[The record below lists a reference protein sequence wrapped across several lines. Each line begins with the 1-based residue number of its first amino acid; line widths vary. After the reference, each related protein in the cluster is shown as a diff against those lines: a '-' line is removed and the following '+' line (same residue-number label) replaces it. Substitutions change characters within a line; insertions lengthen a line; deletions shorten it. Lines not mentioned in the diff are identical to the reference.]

1 MSNSTDLSLETI
13 LERLRHD
20 PLRISVFGEF
30 SAGKSTF
37 INALIGEDLL
47 SVAVEP
53 TTAVPTYV
61 VYAREFDVSVKLK
74 SGEVLTLFG
83 KEKPFWTRF
92 VGRESVLHTL
102 QRQKDDIKRFLTQW
116 TKEGEKADQVEHIS
130 MEIPLPWLQQGLELV
145 DTPGTNNEFTRH
157 HNYTENVARE
167 TDIAIILMD
176 SRQGGGKRTEFDF
189 INAVQK
195 SVGKTIIVLNKID
208 AMEPVER
215 EDVVE
220 YFQKDALPKH
230 WEGAMLPAV
239 YGLSAL
245 SRLDNDLAGREP
257 GLVKEFGGFLS
268 KLEALAK
275 QERGP
280 LLLHRMGNPEKILFN
295 QAMQAEAQKRPQDA
309 HKIYFDLLDVLAA
322 AGLEQEPAVQ
332 GIKRCETHLKIM
344 VRGLDEIN
352 RDISHAFSLSEKEP
366 DAAIKLFRQIIDRQI
381 ELGQKDME
389 IATAVDRLSA
399 HILKR
404 DMARKVV
411 QNVLETVRRSIKNG
425 KYCQA
430 LIKIKPLEAP
440 PALAEMESAGNEE
453 IKELKRTIIEGRERQ
468 LSEYTDN
475 IAGAIEVESIE
486 PQKARKLFNKYY
498 NQSVSQGHSEEELRK
513 IEIFVREQIAKGV
526 RQHIKSQSAGHTK
539 YRAWVVFAFFLIL
552 AVVFAGGW
560 FVVEKGL
567 FSGLAREE
575 YLIVAMIGPDE
586 ASAGLSAVAP
596 KGSKGIKLPMRD
608 NEMYEVIFRFDSTKQ
623 NRNVSLPLRY
633 NKMDGLVLNYTCDGE
648 IVFLNESMIVG
659 IQIGMKSNVANIKEL
674 FMHAKMENLQTIVMD
689 SVSKSKA
696 DSLVGLFQLLASKK
710 LKLRLAMVG
719 RNSDNTIQSLI
730 EALRPIELI
739 VDDVTIKVPSRYAVA
754 AALLKDSSYSEDDF
768 FNSIALQRQYLN
780 GMDFV
785 KANPL
790 WLVARNKF
798 FDLLDTQ
805 RPDLSAI
812 TLVGFDSTEDFD
824 VSRLKQFAGL
834 ASLSICK
841 ETPLRLD
848 GLADFRSLRI
858 LNLGYC
864 RKLIGAMP
872 RLMLDEVRL
881 PKGVSNKALAR
892 YCDSLPG
899 LQIIHLDSG
908 ITDYSVLNRLK
919 HLKVLDA
926 REVKSYS
933 SITDLKD
940 LQLLMLPSAVFSD
953 SLRNVLAMLEKE
965 LPNCQIVCGVC
976 MGSGWLVL
984 IIPMVLIACLL
995 MRITKRRQNG

>member
-295 QAMQAEAQKRPQDA
+295 QAMQAEAQKRPQD
-309 HKIYFDLLDVLAA
+309 
-322 AGLEQEPAVQ
+322 
-332 GIKRCETHLKIM
+332 
-344 VRGLDEIN
+344 
-352 RDISHAFSLSEKEP
+352 
-366 DAAIKLFRQIIDRQI
+366 
-381 ELGQKDME
+381 
-389 IATAVDRLSA
+389 
-399 HILKR
+399 
-404 DMARKVV
+404 
-411 QNVLETVRRSIKNG
+411 
-425 KYCQA
+425 
-430 LIKIKPLEAP
+430 
-440 PALAEMESAGNEE
+440 
-453 IKELKRTIIEGRERQ
+453 
-468 LSEYTDN
+468 
-475 IAGAIEVESIE
+475 
-486 PQKARKLFNKYY
+486 
-498 NQSVSQGHSEEELRK
+498 
-513 IEIFVREQIAKGV
+513 
-526 RQHIKSQSAGHTK
+526 
-539 YRAWVVFAFFLIL
+539 
-552 AVVFAGGW
+552 
-560 FVVEKGL
+560 
-567 FSGLAREE
+567 
-575 YLIVAMIGPDE
+575 
-586 ASAGLSAVAP
+586 
-596 KGSKGIKLPMRD
+596 
-608 NEMYEVIFRFDSTKQ
+608 
-623 NRNVSLPLRY
+623 
-633 NKMDGLVLNYTCDGE
+633 
-648 IVFLNESMIVG
+648 
-659 IQIGMKSNVANIKEL
+659 
-674 FMHAKMENLQTIVMD
+674 
-689 SVSKSKA
+689 
-696 DSLVGLFQLLASKK
+696 
-710 LKLRLAMVG
+710 
-719 RNSDNTIQSLI
+719 
-730 EALRPIELI
+730 
-739 VDDVTIKVPSRYAVA
+739 
-754 AALLKDSSYSEDDF
+754 
-768 FNSIALQRQYLN
+768 
-780 GMDFV
+780 
-785 KANPL
+785 
-790 WLVARNKF
+790 
-798 FDLLDTQ
+798 
-805 RPDLSAI
+805 
-812 TLVGFDSTEDFD
+812 
-824 VSRLKQFAGL
+824 
-834 ASLSICK
+834 
-841 ETPLRLD
+841 
-848 GLADFRSLRI
+848 
-858 LNLGYC
+858 
-864 RKLIGAMP
+864 
-872 RLMLDEVRL
+872 
-881 PKGVSNKALAR
+881 
-892 YCDSLPG
+892 
-899 LQIIHLDSG
+899 
-908 ITDYSVLNRLK
+908 
-919 HLKVLDA
+919 
-926 REVKSYS
+926 
-933 SITDLKD
+933 
-940 LQLLMLPSAVFSD
+940 
-953 SLRNVLAMLEKE
+953 
-965 LPNCQIVCGVC
+965 
-976 MGSGWLVL
+976 
-984 IIPMVLIACLL
+984 
-995 MRITKRRQNG
+995 